1 MWFYPI
7 IGLLIVLAL
16 IGGIVAGG
24 VFTLVL
30 VPLAFVAAFTGVAI
44 MAMARGEREKTG
56 AAGGADRGDPPLP
69 HAEPS
74 ESGHHLARPEEL
86 TDARRAAQ

>member
-1 MWFYPI
+1 MWFYPV
-7 IGLLIVLAL
+7 IGLLVVLAL

-30 VPLAFVAAFTGVAI
+30 VPLAFVAAFTAVAI
-44 MAMARGEREKTG
+44 MAMARGEKEQTG
-56 AAGGADRGDPPLP
+56 AAGGIDHGDRPLP

-74 ESGHHLARPEEL
+74 ESGHELARPGDL